1 MALLYQIQPDG
12 TQVKHWDL
20 SGKPFVVG
28 RGDCADAFVEDDAL
42 SQSHFLITSEGTGFC
57 LIDLKSRNGT
67 WVRSERVSAHKLQP
81 HDVIHAGTSLFY
93 FSDVPVE
100 AFILPGLL
108 SPGSSDSLRIS
119 PSPQP

>member
-12 TQVKHWDL
+12 TRVKHWEL
-20 SGKPFVVG
+20 SGRPFVVG

-42 SQSHFLITSEGTGFC
+42 SQSHFLITSEGTAFC

-67 WVRSERVSAHKLQP
+67 WIRNERVSAHKLQP
-81 HDVIHAGTSLFY
+81 HDVILAGTSLFY
-93 FSDVPVE
+93 FSDVPVT

-108 SPGSSDSLRIS
+108 PAGASDALRVS
-119 PSPQP
+119 PSP